1 MRHKSP
7 NHDRSKHQHWVPQ
20 FYLRYFA
27 TPESRDT
34 KTPQVWIFSKQPED
48 GDEELTS
55 VRNVC
60 GKRYLYAPKQQDGS
74 RSWALDDRLNDIE
87 ALLGQVWPT
96 LATDFIDLGDQHI
109 RMALSLFISIMHMRN
124 PDNRRAVEDIHR
136 ELVDFYSTG
145 PLSAEGT
152 PLVESIEIKGQTHE
166 FDPSDWHVYRDHGK
180 DGHDRAFADMV
191 QSETGLMAKHLLTK
205 RWSILASSQDAFV
218 TSDKPVVLSHK
229 SKERYGY
236 GTKDTVVTFPIS
248 PTRLLVMDDIHS
260 EPSNQY
266 YSQLPENV
274 GAANMTAWHGALRFL
289 ITGRPVPE
297 ILFEFNELADA
308 ESDA

>member
-1 MRHKSP
+1 MT
-7 NHDRSKHQHWVPQ
+7 N
-20 FYLRYFA
+20 
-27 TPESRDT
+27 
-34 KTPQVWIFSKQPED
+34 QV
-48 GDEELTS
+48 
-55 VRNVC
+55 
-60 GKRYLYAPKQQDGS
+60 
-74 RSWALDDRLNDIE
+74 E

-191 QSETGLMAKHLLTK
+191 QSETGLMAK
-205 RWSILASSQDAFV
+205 QDRK
-218 TSDKPVVLSHK
+218 SVV
-229 SKERYGY
+229 
-236 GTKDTVVTFPIS
+236 
-248 PTRLLVMDDIHS
+248 
-260 EPSNQY
+260 
-266 YSQLPENV
+266 
-274 GAANMTAWHGALRFL
+274 
-289 ITGRPVPE
+289 
-297 ILFEFNELADA
+297 
-308 ESDA
+308 